1 MQQQITKGF
10 DYFLKQN
17 ELGKTDSKNINRL
30 LQMMDE
36 NGHIDKQTILEQ
48 IFVTA
53 ADADANYRNFIK
65 RTLDA
70 IARLIE
76 DSEANSEAEKI
87 LKSIEINALKANKIR
102 KAQLQLK
109 VGYSSAN
116 IQPLA
121 NRQYEDENFEP
132 NIAKDT

>member
-1 MQQQITKGF
+1 
-10 DYFLKQN
+10 
-17 ELGKTDSKNINRL
+17 LGSKFSSLYCRFAK
-30 LQMMDE
+30 
-36 NGHIDKQTILEQ
+36 HIDKQTILEQ

-87 LKSIEINALKANKIR
+87 LKS
-102 KAQLQLK
+102 
-109 VGYSSAN
+109 
-116 IQPLA
+116 
-121 NRQYEDENFEP
+121 
-132 NIAKDT
+132 